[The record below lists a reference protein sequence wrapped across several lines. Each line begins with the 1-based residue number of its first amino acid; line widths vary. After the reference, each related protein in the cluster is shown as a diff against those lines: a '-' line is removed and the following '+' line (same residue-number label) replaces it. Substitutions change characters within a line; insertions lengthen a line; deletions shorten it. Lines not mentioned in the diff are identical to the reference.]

1 MGAGFSQL
9 DPELAAAARALVD
22 AAAAAR
28 LQPRVTSTYRSHA
41 EQTRLYRRFLAGQ
54 QGYPVAP
61 PGFSAHEYGWAF
73 DMVVSP
79 MDALAD
85 VGYTWQ
91 QWGGAWNPGDAVHFE
106 LPGASAEA
114 ERLGKEA
121 VAKLASPPWWWEYA
135 TWLFPVKSLDVT
147 GGLPIQNTQQYT
159 DCILNTRLPASE
171 CRRRAGASY

>member
-1 MGAGFSQL
+1 MGGSIYDL
-9 DPELAAAARALVD
+9 VPELVPFASALVD
-22 AAAAAR
+22 AAGSAG
-28 LQPRVTSTYRSHA
+28 LLPRITSTVRTNS
-41 EQTRLYRRFLAGQ
+41 EQRRLYNRFLAGQ
-54 QGYPVAP
+54 AGYPVAP
-61 PGFSAHEYGWAF
+61 PGSSAHEYGEAF
-73 DMVVSP
+73 DMVTSP

-135 TWLFPVKSLDVT
+135 TWLFPVKSLDGT